1 MLSLEVNKKHIQKRK
16 REKLPVDIPSNI
28 PEVKKEEPVVLE
40 LPKHMKE
47 EMEAE
52 AHPFTE
58 ERLTVTPLQP
68 PNNPKP
74 NSALTR
80 DSKCVR
86 ICEEPPTTIS
96 NPPRSVSPWSFRL
109 LSLLFHCVNFSFF
122 VFLFLGFVWALH

>member
-1 MLSLEVNKKHIQKRK
+1 MLSLEVNRKHIQKRK
-16 REKLPVDIPSNI
+16 REKLPVDIP
-28 PEVKKEEPVVLE
+28 EVKKEEPMVLE

-58 ERLTVTPLQP
+58 ERLTVAPLQP

-74 NSALTR
+74 DSTLTR

-86 ICEEPPTTIS
+86 ICEEPPTTIP

-109 LSLLFHCVNFSFF
+109 LSLLLCQLQ
-122 VFLFLGFVWALH
+122 FLCRLPLPGLCLGSHH